1 LINTLNFINDKK
13 LNTTEIAE
21 TAFKI
26 ERNILNWPMG
36 KQDEYLTAT
45 GGLQFFEF
53 KQNKVISKKIN
64 ISKKTKL
71 ELEKN
76 LLLFFV
82 GNTRKSSSILKKQ
95 IKKTQ
100 EKNQKTLN
108 ALHSVKH
115 LAESLYDSLN
125 NSDISK
131 FGELLDAGW
140 IAKKKFSSNVSNIK
154 IDSIYDYALKN
165 GAIGGKITGAGGGG
179 HLILYCNLNKQKSL
193 IEKLGKKGLTHIPF
207 SFYDKK
213 PQVINLANFVE

>member
-1 LINTLNFINDKK
+1 
-13 LNTTEIAE
+13 
-21 TAFKI
+21 
-26 ERNILNWPMG
+26 
-36 KQDEYLTAT
+36 
-45 GGLQFFEF
+45 
-53 KQNKVISKKIN
+53 
-64 ISKKTKL
+64 
-71 ELEKN
+71 
-76 LLLFFV
+76 LFFV